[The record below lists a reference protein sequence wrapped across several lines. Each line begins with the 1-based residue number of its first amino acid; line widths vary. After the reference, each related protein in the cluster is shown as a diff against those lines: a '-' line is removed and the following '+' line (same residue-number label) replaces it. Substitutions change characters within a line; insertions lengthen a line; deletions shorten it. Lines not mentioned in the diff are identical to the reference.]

1 MEYRICMYL
10 YIIKKINGFITAR
23 KWTRA
28 QTWGRYTIYPSV
40 LEWECYARICVQ
52 FFGNSQVQKARELPS
67 RELTY
72 PIFLGI
78 KTFIFNGVGVQ
89 GYIYIYIYHIHT

>member
-1 MEYRICMYL
+1 M
-10 YIIKKINGFITAR
+10 
-23 KWTRA
+23 
-28 QTWGRYTIYPSV
+28 
-40 LEWECYARICVQ
+40 Q

-72 PIFLGI
+72 PIFLGT

-89 GYIYIYIYHIHT
+89 GYIYIIYIYSHRVICIYIYTHYTHIYIYPTVDGSFEFMIFRLSRERWDMFSRFLAGT

>member
-1 MEYRICMYL
+1 MEYRTCIYL
-10 YIIKKINGFITAR
+10 YIIKNQRLYYGQKMDQGPNL
-23 KWTRA
+23 
-28 QTWGRYTIYPSV
+28 GRYTIYPSV

-72 PIFLGI
+72 PILLGT

-89 GYIYIYIYHIHT
+89 GYIYI